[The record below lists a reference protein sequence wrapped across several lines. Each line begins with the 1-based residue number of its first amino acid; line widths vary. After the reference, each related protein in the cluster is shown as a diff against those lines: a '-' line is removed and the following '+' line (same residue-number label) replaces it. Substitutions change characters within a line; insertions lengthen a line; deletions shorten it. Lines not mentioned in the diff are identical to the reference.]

1 MDLFG
6 FRVKLPSITTSLKTQ
21 KPADFYT
28 NITKTFMLLVPLIL
42 LKCPYKQIEKAF
54 EVKIRTA

>member
-1 MDLFG
+1 MISATLFHYLNVTIG
-6 FRVKLPSITTSLKTQ
+6 NSLVLDCRVFSKILKVW
-21 KPADFYT
+21 YT
-28 NITKTFMLLVPLIL
+28 